1 MKEKFFINARIIDPS
16 QNIDGTYPVFHDKGA
31 LGGLMKGLFG
41 YNGDP
46 STIEL
51 IAWILAVAGLG
62 FAWKETAS

>member
-1 MKEKFFINARIIDPS
+1 MAELIIVFK
-16 QNIDGTYPVFHDKGA
+16 NDGIYPVFHDKEDVGS
-31 LGGLMKGLFG
+31 LMKGLFG

>member
-1 MKEKFFINARIIDPS
+1 MTELIIDFR
-16 QNIDGTYPVFHDKGA
+16 NDGIFPVFHDKGDV
-31 LGGLMKGLFG
+31 GSLMKGLFG